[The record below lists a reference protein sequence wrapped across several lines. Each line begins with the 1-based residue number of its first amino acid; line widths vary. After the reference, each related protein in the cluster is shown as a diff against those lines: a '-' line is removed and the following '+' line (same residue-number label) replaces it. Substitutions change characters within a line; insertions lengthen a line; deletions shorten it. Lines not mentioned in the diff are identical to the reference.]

1 MGQNLFSGA
10 SPTQS
15 ELKRSGY
22 LRCDRR
28 QLVRE
33 YLGWKVGKPILTMTQ
48 ATLTPFDRQQG
59 ANAPI
64 VTYRVSIPQ
73 PESHLF
79 EVVLLVQNYS
89 LPILDLKLPVW
100 TPGSYLVREY
110 AKHIQDFD
118 AKSSNYPLN
127 WHKIAKNHWQV
138 ETTNLENHTIEIRYR
153 VFANEL
159 SVRTNH
165 LDATHGYFNGAAIFF
180 RIPGLEKHPIQ
191 VVISVPQ
198 TNWQVT
204 TPLPAVTGQVNTFV
218 AVDFDTLVDS
228 PFEIGNQQVYEFEV
242 LGKTHEL
249 AIWGGKSN
257 IVPEK
262 VIADTQ
268 KIIEVEAKI
277 FGGLPYD
284 RYLFLLHL
292 STQGNGGLEH
302 KYACSLN
309 YPRFGFRAPDKYQ
322 RFMQLVAHEF
332 FHLWN
337 VKRIRP
343 KALEVFDY
351 DKENYTPSL
360 WFSEGT
366 TSYYDLTIP
375 LRAGIYDVKT
385 FLQNLGKEIT
395 RYELTPGRWVQPVS
409 ESSLDAWIKLYRPE
423 ANSNN
428 SQISY
433 YLKGEMVS
441 LLLDLLIREKH
452 SNQKSLDDVMLIM
465 WQQFGVQEIGFT
477 PQQLQEVLASVAGV
491 DLTDFF
497 AKYID
502 GTEELPFNRYLEPFG
517 LQIASDDSDVPYLG
531 IKVSSE
537 QGREVIKFVETLT
550 PAFKAGIDPGDE
562 LLALDGMRVTASTM
576 SEFLQNYQSGDSIE
590 VTVFHQEQLRQYQV
604 TLDAPRPS
612 SYQVKPVSNPTDKQR
627 QNFAGYLGE
636 DLQKLDL
643 CFKSGV

>member
-1 MGQNLFSGA
+1 
-10 SPTQS
+10 
-15 ELKRSGY
+15 
-22 LRCDRR
+22 
-28 QLVRE
+28 
-33 YLGWKVGKPILTMTQ
+33 MTQ
-48 ATLTPFDRQQG
+48 ATLNQFSQLLQG
-59 ANAPI
+59 ENPPI
-64 VTYRVSIPQ
+64 MTYRVAMPQ
-73 PESHLF
+73 LEAHLF
-79 EVVLLVQNYS
+79 EVVLLVRGYS
-89 LPILDLKLPVW
+89 LPLLDLKMPVW

-110 AKHIQDFD
+110 AKHLQDFE
-118 AKSSNYPLN
+118 AKSGDKPLI
-127 WHKIAKNHWQV
+127 WRKIAKNHWQV
-138 ETTNLENHTIEIRYR
+138 ETSSLNNQAIEISYR

-165 LDATHGYFNGAAIFF
+165 LDATHGYFNGAAIFL
-180 RIPGLEKHPIQ
+180 RIPGLEKQPIE
-191 VVISVPQ
+191 IAIALPQ
-198 TNWQVT
+198 NNWQVT
-204 TPLPAVTGQVNTFV
+204 TPLPEVTGQINTFV
-218 AVDFDTLVDS
+218 AADFDTLVDS
-228 PFEIGNQQVYEFEV
+228 PFEIGTQQVYEFEA
-242 LGKTHEL
+242 LGKAHQL

-257 IVPEK
+257 IAPEK

-292 STQGNGGLEH
+292 SAQGNGGLEH

-309 YPRFGFRAPDKYQ
+309 YPRFGFRSPDKYN

-351 DKENYTPSL
+351 DGENYTPSL

-375 LRAGIYDVKT
+375 MRAGIYDAKT

-428 SQISY
+428 AQISY

-441 LLLDLLIREKH
+441 LLLDLLIRAKH
-452 SNQKSLDDVMLIM
+452 DNQKSLDDVMLKM
-465 WQQFGVQEIGFT
+465 WQQFGIEEIGFT
-477 PQQLQEVLASVAGV
+477 PQQLQEVITSVAGT

-502 GTEELPFNRYLEPFG
+502 GLEELPFNQYLEPFG
-517 LQIASDDSDVPYLG
+517 LQLLGEDKDPVPHLG
-531 IKVSSE
+531 IKVNSE
-537 QGREVIKFVETLT
+537 QGREVVKFVETGT
-550 PAFKAGIDPGDE
+550 PAHKAGIDPGDE
-562 LLALDGMRVTASTM
+562 LLAIDGIRVTASAM
-576 SEFLQNYQSGDSIE
+576 SEVLQDYQEGDKIE

-604 TLDAPRPS
+604 TLAAPRPS
-612 SYQVKPVSNPTDKQR
+612 SYQVKSVKNPTEQQQ
-627 QNFAGYLGE
+627 QNFAGYVGAE
-636 DLQKLDL
+636 LQKLPD
-643 CFKSGV
+643 